1 MLDWLFEDVW
11 TVSLVLGVAGVAL
24 ALAWWCKADSRY
36 RKYLAIG
43 VGLVVV
49 LFGVYFALSYM
60 TETAEGQMK
69 RRVREIAGSVKSK
82 EIKPVLEINLAD
94 DFHVQSYDKKRF
106 IARAQELKDRFSV
119 ESVEVWDLKLV
130 EIDREKGTAKF
141 SFTVKPKIS
150 DHETP
155 AYLVVADFVMT
166 PKEKWWQ
173 KEEWKMRSFQYFNSL
188 VDPEKPLEIW

>member
-43 VGLVVV
+43 AGIVVV
-49 LFGVYFALSYM
+49 LFGAYFALQFLV
-60 TETAEGQMK
+60 ETAAKQME
-69 RRVREIAGSVKSK
+69 RRVREIAGSVKSG
-82 EIKPVLEINLAD
+82 EIKPVLEKNLSD
-94 DFHVQSYDKKRF
+94 DFHVQRYDKREF
-106 IARAQELKDRFSV
+106 IARFQALKDVFSLD
-119 ESVEVWDLKLV
+119 SVEVWDLRLA
-130 EIDREKGTAKF
+130 EIDREKRIAKF
-141 SFTVKPKIS
+141 SFWATPKVPG
-150 DHETP
+150 HQTP
-155 AYLVVADFVMT
+155 PYRVEAEFVMT
-166 PKEKWWQ
+166 PKENWWQ